1 MNGMPHHC
9 AIIAN
14 PFRGSLEIRGAILLQ
29 PTLHRERTRSL
40 KAPAMNFFARVWA
53 FILESLE
60 ALRDDDQ
67 DAIRKERE
75 LALRQKRWLD
85 YLSRP

>member
-1 MNGMPHHC
+1 MNW
-9 AIIAN
+9 
-14 PFRGSLEIRGAILLQ
+14 L
-29 PTLHRERTRSL
+29 
-40 KAPAMNFFARVWA
+40 ARLWA

-60 ALRDDDQ
+60 ALGDDDQ